1 MKTMEE
7 IQTQET
13 KNEEHSQNNSSET
26 EQNSNQTSQ
35 TSTTALFDEG
45 ENQQSSQETNNQND
59 KSGNDENAD
68 QSQNKLSADDITL
81 PEGYEYDK
89 TLGESFLGILNDE
102 KLSRK
107 ELGQKLFDLYQSQN
121 VKMLEGLK
129 AAEAERTKKFEE
141 DLKNEKAAWMKQ
153 CEADKEF
160 GGQNWEKNQ
169 SVIDKAA
176 KAEVNAVK
184 VLQAYNLH
192 THPEIVRMFVHY
204 GELLS
209 EDKSQIAGGSSNK
222 SVDPATAIFGESLRE
237 YNERRNKY

>member
-1 MKTMEE
+1 MRMPD
-7 IQTQET
+7 ET
-13 KNEEHSQNNSSET
+13 TVNQNEEHLPINQTES
-26 EQNSNQTSQ
+26 EQNDNQTSQ
-35 TSTTALFDEG
+35 TSTPALFDEG
-45 ENQQSSQETNNQND
+45 ETQQNSQETNNQND
-59 KSGNDENAD
+59 TSGNENHETTD
-68 QSQNKLSADDITL
+68 GQENKLSADDITL

-89 TLGESFLGILNDE
+89 EVGNSFLGILNE
-102 KLSRK
+102 AKIGK
-107 ELGQKLFDLYQSQN
+107 ETAQKLFDLYQSQN
-121 VKMLEGLK
+121 VKILEGLK
-129 AAEAERTKKFEE
+129 AAEAERAKKFEE

-204 GELLS
+204 GNLMS
-209 EDKSQIAGGSSNK
+209 EDKSQIQGGNSSKNT
-222 SVDPATAIFGESLRE
+222 DPATAIFGESLRE
-237 YNERRNKY
+237 YNERRNKF